1 MLENTFSGNF
11 QCPQKRL
18 IFKILYSIFSFATQV
33 ETDLKTKQ
41 LNKKKNWL
49 TRHENDK
56 CIQVLNYPTDQTW
69 VYGY

>member
-11 QCPQKRL
+11 HSALKRL
-18 IFKILYSIFSFATQV
+18 ILRFYIPIFSFATQV

-56 CIQVLNYPTDQTW
+56 CI
-69 VYGY
+69 